1 MTLPTPADTPP
12 EQVHSKSIIV
22 IHPGS
27 LNLRIGRASDLNP
40 LTVLHAV
47 GRRRKPGGQNYRDAF
62 LPERVDLNQPHD
74 FEEARLAVSHTLQS
88 CLQSDGRRR
97 YATPPQQIA
106 AFNRRS
112 QPELLSSSGGEWVKP
127 EGDVVIGNDI
137 LRLDPHEDFN
147 IHFPYK
153 RGDFNI
159 HSEPGGS
166 MTAVLADLETIWTY
180 VLEYNLQVNPKD
192 LKYYKAVLVIPDVYN
207 RTYLRELMY
216 LLLCKMGFGSCF
228 LVQDHVAATFGSGLS
243 YACVVDVGDQK
254 TSVSCVEDG
263 ICHPNTRV
271 RLDYGGGDITQI
283 FYWLLQ
289 KCAFPYKE
297 CSDSN
302 KLDTM
307 LLRKLKEDFCHVN
320 LDVCG
325 SQEKSFMLKQPGMPV
340 YHFTIQVGDECIVA
354 PLSLFNPELFGITGT
369 KALHT
374 QKISTGDPEDP
385 HDELYLRDIRK
396 KVGMKESMEPS
407 ASDLL
412 SEGYLES
419 QQGNVNDDDIVVDAM
434 DPVAPASVREFVTNP
449 GQILGLDQA
458 ILQSIDRCPNED
470 LKRKMYGCILV
481 VGGGMKFSG
490 ITTWLQNRISL
501 QIPYLYRAEQLDII
515 INPRDMDSAM
525 VAWKGACIMSC
536 LETAHELWILAG
548 EWEKYGDLGDSC
560 SVGSFFRKL
569 SLFRACIWFSAG
581 QFFEEKIDYLD
592 QEITE
597 NNVTFNTFT
606 TALSKSEASVKEGN
620 PEKPGQDT
628 APIHHIR
635 ITLTS
640 RNVRSLEKV
649 CTDLIDAAK
658 KQKLKVK
665 GPVRMPTKILRIT
678 TRKTP
683 CGEGSKTWDRFQMR
697 IHKRV
702 IDLHSPSEIVKQ
714 ITSINIEPGVEV
726 EVTIADA

>member
-1 MTLPTPADTPP
+1 MTLSTNSDTPP
-12 EQVHSKSIIV
+12 EQIHSKSIIV

-40 LTVLHAV
+40 LTILHAIA
-47 GRRRKPGGQNYRDAF
+47 RRRLPNGHEYNDPF
-62 LPERVDLNQPHD
+62 LPERVELSQSNE
-74 FEEARLAVSHTLQS
+74 FEETRLAVSHTLQS

-106 AFNRRS
+106 AFNRRV
-112 QPELLSSSGGEWVKP
+112 QPEPLEASGGEWIKP
-127 EGDVVIGNDI
+127 EGDLVIGNDI
-137 LRLDPHEDFN
+137 LRLDPLENFN

-159 HSEPGGS
+159 HSGPGGS
-166 MTAVLADLETIWTY
+166 MTAVLADLESIWTY
-180 VLEYNLQVNPKD
+180 VLENNFQISKLD
-192 LKYYKAVLVIPDVYN
+192 LKNYKVVLVIPDVYN
-207 RTYLRELMY
+207 RMYLRELMY

-271 RLDYGGGDITQI
+271 RLEYGGGDITQI
-283 FYWLLQ
+283 FFWLLQ

-297 CSDSN
+297 CADTN

-325 SQEKSFMLKQPGMPV
+325 SQEKSFMLKQPGKVPMQ
-340 YHFTIQVGDECIVA
+340 YTIQVGDECIIA
-354 PLSLFNPELFGITGT
+354 PLSLFNPELFGITGP
-369 KALHT
+369 KQLHT

-396 KVGMKESMEPS
+396 KGMAGKENLEPS

-419 QQGNVNDDDIVVDAM
+419 QQNNPADDDIVVDNM
-434 DPVAPASVREFVTNP
+434 EPIPSASVREFVTNP
-449 GQILGLDQA
+449 GQQIFGLDQA
-458 ILQSIDRCPNED
+458 VLQSIDRCPSED

-490 ITTWLQNRISL
+490 IATWLQNRISL

-515 INPRDMDSAM
+515 TNPRDMDSAM

-536 LETAHELWILAG
+536 LETAHELWINQD
-548 EWEKYGDLGDSC
+548 EWKKCG
-560 SVGSFFRKL
+560 
-569 SLFRACIWFSAG
+569 
-581 QFFEEKIDYLD
+581 
-592 QEITE
+592 
-597 NNVTFNTFT
+597 
-606 TALSKSEASVKEGN
+606 
-620 PEKPGQDT
+620 
-628 APIHHIR
+628 
-635 ITLTS
+635 
-640 RNVRSLEKV
+640 VR
-649 CTDLIDAAK
+649 
-658 KQKLKVK
+658 
-665 GPVRMPTKILRIT
+665 ILRE
-678 TRKTP
+678 RAP
-683 CGEGSKTWDRFQMR
+683 FTW
-697 IHKRV
+697 
-702 IDLHSPSEIVKQ
+702 
-714 ITSINIEPGVEV
+714 
-726 EVTIADA
+726 

>member
-1 MTLPTPADTPP
+1 MTLGSSGDTPP

-40 LTVLHAV
+40 LTILHAIA
-47 GRRRKPGGQNYRDAF
+47 RRRLPGGQTYMDTF
-62 LPERVDLNQPHD
+62 LPERIDLTNPQE

-112 QPELLSSSGGEWVKP
+112 EPELLGNNGGEWIKP
-127 EGDVVIGNDI
+127 EGNIVIGNDI
-137 LRLDPHEDFN
+137 LRLDPNEDFN

-159 HSEPGGS
+159 HSGLGGS
-166 MTAVLADLETIWTY
+166 MTAVLANLETIWTY
-180 VLEYNLQVNPKD
+180 VLENNFQINQKD
-192 LKYYKAVLVIPDVYN
+192 LKNHKAVLVIPDVYN

-216 LLLCKMGFGSCF
+216 LLLSKMGFGSCF

-271 RLDYGGGDITQI
+271 SHKERDGEGLSNSGVIAAPAERRQSTRLEYGGGDITQI

-297 CSDSN
+297 CSDKN

-320 LDVCG
+320 LDICG
-325 SQEKSFMLKQPGMPV
+325 SQEKFFILKQPGKSV

-354 PLSLFNPELFGITGT
+354 PLSLFSPELFGITGP
-369 KALHT
+369 KSLHT

-385 HDELYLRDIRK
+385 HDEIYLRDIRK
-396 KVGMKESMEPS
+396 KGMKENMEPS

-412 SEGYLES
+412 SEGYLEN
-419 QQGNVNDDDIVVDAM
+419 QQNNANEDDIVVDAM
-434 DPVAPASVREFVTNP
+434 DPVAPTSVREFVTNP

-458 ILQSIDRCPNED
+458 VLQSIDRCPNED

-490 ITTWLQNRISL
+490 IATWLQNRISL

-515 INPRDMDSAM
+515 TNPRDMDSAM

-536 LETAHELWILAG
+536 LETAHELWIQAG
-548 EWEKYGDLGDSC
+548 EWEKFG
-560 SVGSFFRKL
+560 
-569 SLFRACIWFSAG
+569 
-581 QFFEEKIDYLD
+581 
-592 QEITE
+592 
-597 NNVTFNTFT
+597 
-606 TALSKSEASVKEGN
+606 
-620 PEKPGQDT
+620 
-628 APIHHIR
+628 
-635 ITLTS
+635 
-640 RNVRSLEKV
+640 VR
-649 CTDLIDAAK
+649 
-658 KQKLKVK
+658 
-665 GPVRMPTKILRIT
+665 ILRE
-678 TRKTP
+678 RAP
-683 CGEGSKTWDRFQMR
+683 FSW
-697 IHKRV
+697 
-702 IDLHSPSEIVKQ
+702 
-714 ITSINIEPGVEV
+714 
-726 EVTIADA
+726 

>member
-1 MTLPTPADTPP
+1 MTHSTNSDTPP

-40 LTVLHAV
+40 LTILHAV
-47 GRRRKPGGQNYRDAF
+47 ARRRLPDGHKYSDAF
-62 LPERVDLNQPHD
+62 LPERVKLSQAKE

-106 AFNRRS
+106 AFNRRV
-112 QPELLSSSGGEWVKP
+112 QPESLGNSGGEWVKP
-127 EGDVVIGNDI
+127 EGDLVIGNDI
-137 LRLDPHEDFN
+137 LRLDPLEDFN

-159 HSEPGGS
+159 HSGPGGS
-166 MTAVLADLETIWTY
+166 MTALLADLETIWTY
-180 VLEYNLQVNPKD
+180 VLENNFQISKFD
-192 LKYYKAVLVIPDVYN
+192 LKNYKAVLVIPDVYN
-207 RTYLRELMY
+207 RTFLRELMY

-271 RLDYGGGDITQI
+271 RLEYGGGDITQI
-283 FYWLLQ
+283 FFWLLQ

-297 CSDSN
+297 CTDSN

-325 SQEKSFMLKQPGMPV
+325 SQEKSFILKQPGKAPMQ
-340 YHFTIQVGDECIVA
+340 YTIQVGDECIIA

-369 KALHT
+369 KQLQT
-374 QKISTGDPEDP
+374 QKISVGDPEDP
-385 HDELYLRDIRK
+385 LDELYLRDIRK
-396 KVGMKESMEPS
+396 KGMTGKENLEPS

-419 QQGNVNDDDIVVDAM
+419 QQNNPAEEDIVVDSM
-434 DPVAPASVREFVTNP
+434 DPIPSASVREFVTSP
-449 GQILGLDQA
+449 GQQILGLDQA
-458 ILQSIDRCPNED
+458 VLQSIDRCPSED

-490 ITTWLQNRISL
+490 IATWLQNRISL

-515 INPRDMDSAM
+515 TNPRDMDSAM

-536 LETAHELWILAG
+536 LETAHELWINQD
-548 EWEKYGDLGDSC
+548 EWKKCG
-560 SVGSFFRKL
+560 
-569 SLFRACIWFSAG
+569 
-581 QFFEEKIDYLD
+581 
-592 QEITE
+592 
-597 NNVTFNTFT
+597 
-606 TALSKSEASVKEGN
+606 
-620 PEKPGQDT
+620 
-628 APIHHIR
+628 
-635 ITLTS
+635 
-640 RNVRSLEKV
+640 VR
-649 CTDLIDAAK
+649 
-658 KQKLKVK
+658 
-665 GPVRMPTKILRIT
+665 ILRE
-678 TRKTP
+678 RAP
-683 CGEGSKTWDRFQMR
+683 FTW
-697 IHKRV
+697 
-702 IDLHSPSEIVKQ
+702 
-714 ITSINIEPGVEV
+714 
-726 EVTIADA
+726 